1 MIRIFHVNEG
11 ESLMEAM
18 HRAGEQLNAPCGG
31 NHSCGKCRVK
41 VLDGTEQPVTAEE
54 KRLLSER
61 DLSDGWR
68 LACAVYGPG
77 EWTIDIPEQDLGARV
92 MTDGGTADKTEL
104 DPGSVVRCVSIDQP
118 TLEDARADIERT
130 GEMCLPLDVLRSLP
144 ALIRENDRLFV
155 SAILK
160 NGKPVSAVNVS
171 AEEAGNLGVAV
182 DVGTTTMAAYLIDL
196 QTGEQ
201 LACASEMNPQRSFGG
216 DVISRAD
223 YACAGAENQKRLQS
237 LVISAI
243 ESMTRRMLK
252 ECGRKE
258 GEVRH
263 IYCVGNTIMMHL
275 LAGLETG
282 YITKSPFTPVYKHGF
297 TVRADEL
304 GMKLSNAYVSLGSCV
319 AGYVGADTLAAVLA
333 CDMMKAEKP
342 MLMVDIGTNG
352 EIVLGGKD
360 GMVCCS
366 AAAGPAFEGA
376 HIRCGSGAQDGAV
389 DHVKI
394 ENGEVKFTVLG
405 GGEAKSICGSGLVD
419 AIAEMIEN
427 GIIDET
433 GRIDEDFLPEE
444 YEDRIFEYEDN
455 PAFSLDGK
463 NENGVFIAQQD
474 VREVQ
479 LAKSAIAAGIQVLM
493 NEMGAEFEQVGGLY
507 LAGGFGN
514 YIDRES
520 AVKIGLLPQEL
531 ADRIVPVGNAA
542 GTGARRA
549 IRNQGEWTVADQEL
563 PGMMRYVELSAR
575 SDFQEL
581 FVEKMMFGD
590 EEY

>member
-1 MIRIFHVNEG
+1 MIRIFHVGADEN
-11 ESLMEAM
+11 LMEAM
-18 HRAGEQLNAPCGG
+18 HRAGEKLNAPCGG

-41 VLDGTEQPVTAEE
+41 VLEGTDQPISAEE
-54 KRLLSER
+54 KRLLPEA

-77 EWTIDIPEQDLGARV
+77 EWTVSIPEQDKGARV
-92 MTDGGTADKTEL
+92 MTDGGSGDETEL
-104 DPGSVVRCVSIDQP
+104 RPGSLVRCIPVAKP
-118 TLEDARADIERT
+118 TLEDARADAERI
-130 GEMCLPLDVLRSLP
+130 GAVNLPLDGLKKLP
-144 ALIRENDRLFV
+144 RLIRENDRLYV
-155 SAILK
+155 SEIVRG
-160 NGKPVSAVNVS
+160 GKRLTALQVS

-182 DVGTTTMAAYLIDL
+182 DVGTTTMAAYLMDL
-196 QTGEQ
+196 DTGEQ

-223 YACAGAENQKRLQS
+223 YACESEENQNRLKS
-237 LVISAI
+237 LVVSAI
-243 ESMTRRMLK
+243 EGMTGRMLK
-252 ECGRKE
+252 ECGKNRKD
-258 GEVRH
+258 VRH
-263 IYCVGNTIMMHL
+263 IFCVGNTIMMHL

-282 YITKSPFTPVYKHGF
+282 YITKSPFTPVYKQGF

-304 GMKLSNAYVSLGSCV
+304 GMGLENAHISLGSCV

-333 CDMMKAEKP
+333 CDMGKADKLE
-342 MLMVDIGTNG
+342 LMVDIGTNG
-352 EIVLGGKD
+352 EIVLGCKD

-394 ENGEVKFTVLG
+394 ENGEVSFTVLG

-419 AIAEMIEN
+419 AIAEMVEN

-433 GRIDEDFLPEE
+433 GRIDEDFAPKT
-444 YEDRIFEYEDN
+444 YQSRIFDFEDN

-463 NENGVFIAQQD
+463 MEDGVFITQQD

-493 NEMGAEFEQVGGLY
+493 NEMGVGFDEVGRLC

-542 GTGARRA
+542 GAGARRV
-549 IRNQGEWTVADQEL
+549 IVNQDEWTAADEIL